1 MTVRRAGRADFAALV
16 RVLAAAFHDDPAFV
30 HLIPGDARRRGRLPR
45 FWRAELRRYLP
56 FDEIHTTESR
66 EGVAVWAPPGRW
78 RRSPLE
84 IARGVPANLRVYGAR
99 LPLAARSSFLL
110 ESKHPRAPHWHLWAL
125 ATDPARRGR
134 GVATAVLQPVL
145 RRCDDARVAAYLE
158 TAREGNVPF
167 YRRFGF
173 EVVDRVHLPAD
184 GPPLRLMLR
193 EPAGSTP

>member
-1 MTVRRAGRADFAALV
+1 LSVRRAGPADVAALV
-16 RVLAAAFHDDPAFV
+16 RVLAAAFHDDPALM
-30 HLIPGDARRRGRLPR
+30 HLIPGDARRRRQLPR
-45 FWRAELRRYLP
+45 FWRSELRRYLP
-56 FDEIHTTESR
+56 FDEVHTTEAR

-84 IARGVPANLRVYGAR
+84 VARASPASVRVFGSR
-99 LPLAARSSFLL
+99 LPVALRSSLLL

-134 GVATAVLQPVL
+134 GVATAVLGPVL
-145 RRCDDARVAAYLE
+145 RRCDDSGVPAYLE

-173 EVVDRVHLPAD
+173 DVVERVTLPGG
-184 GPPLRLMLR
+184 GPPLWLMLR
-193 EPAGSTP
+193 ESARPTP

>member
-1 MTVRRAGRADFAALV
+1 LSVRRAGPGDVAALV
-16 RVLAAAFHDDPAFV
+16 RVLAAAFHDDPGLM
-30 HLIPGDARRRGRLPR
+30 HLIPGDARRRLQLPR
-45 FWRAELRRYLP
+45 FWRSELRRYLP
-56 FDEIHTTESR
+56 FDEVHTTEAR

-84 IARGVPANLRVYGAR
+84 LARATPANVRVFGAR
-99 LPLAARSSFLL
+99 LPVAVRSSLLL

-134 GVATAVLQPVL
+134 GVATAVLGPVL
-145 RRCDDARVAAYLE
+145 RRCDDSGVPAYLE

-173 EVVDRVHLPAD
+173 DVVERVTLPAG
-184 GPPLRLMLR
+184 GPPLWLMLR